1 MCDQIAIRAGCA
13 RARIIFGS
21 VSLTGFPGIPGSI
34 LFSASSFP
42 VSSLISETI
51 LSKEMLRNAS
61 GKIPVEADAMQR
73 EIFTQD
79 HDEFRDMV
87 RAFIAKEITPYH
99 DQWERDGV
107 VSRDVWLAAGRAGL
121 LGIHIDEKYGGG
133 GDPDYRYYVVL
144 NQELARAGASG
155 PMFQLHNDM
164 IGPYLDRLC
173 TPEQRERWLPGY
185 CSGELVA
192 AIAMTE
198 PGAGSDLQGIRSTAI
213 RDGDHYLLNGQK
225 TFLSNGQL
233 GDIVIVVARTEPDA
247 GHRGISLLV
256 VERGMAGF
264 ERGRNLEKVGM
275 HAQDTSELFFSDV
288 RVPAR
293 NLLGEEGG
301 GFVALMQNLPRER
314 VSIGATALA
323 AAEKVFEEALAYA
336 KERQAF
342 GRPIGSFQHNRF
354 VLAEMAT
361 ELAVARAFT
370 DRAVLQHTD
379 GELSNTDASMVKWWD
394 TELCNRVVDRCLQLY
409 GGYGYMAEYPVARA
423 FADSRVQTIFG
434 GTTEIMKEIIGRD
447 LGV

>member
-1 MCDQIAIRAGCA
+1 M
-13 RARIIFGS
+13 
-21 VSLTGFPGIPGSI
+21 
-34 LFSASSFP
+34 
-42 VSSLISETI
+42 
-51 LSKEMLRNAS
+51 
-61 GKIPVEADAMQR
+61 
-73 EIFTQD
+73 
-79 HDEFRDMV
+79 
-87 RAFIAKEITPYH
+87 
-99 DQWERDGV
+99 
-107 VSRDVWLAAGRAGL
+107 
-121 LGIHIDEKYGGG
+121 DEKYGGG
-133 GDPDYRYYVVL
+133 GNPDYRFYL
-144 NQELARAGASG
+144 ILDEEFARAGATG
-155 PMFQLHNDM
+155 PGFAVHND
-164 IGPYLDRLC
+164 INGQYFLRLC
-173 TPEQRERWLPGY
+173 TPEQRDRWLPGY
-185 CSGELVA
+185 CSGELIT
-192 AIAMTE
+192 AIAMSE
-198 PGAGSDLQGIRSTAI
+198 PGAGSDLQGIRTTAV
-213 RDGDHYLLNGQK
+213 RVEGDGEGGTGRRAGGGSYVLNGQK
-225 TFLSNGQL
+225 TFISNGQL
-233 GDIVIVVARTEPDA
+233 ADLVIVVARTSPEA

-264 ERGRNLEKVGM
+264 TRGRNLEKVGM

-288 RVPAR
+288 TVPAR

-314 VSIGATALA
+314 VAIGATALA
-323 AAEKVFEEALAYA
+323 AAEKVFEDTLAYC

-394 TELCNRVVDRCLQLY
+394 TELCNRVVDRCLQMY